1 MERVNM
7 NSVLRRIIFTVDHV
21 VWFLDYQADRTA
33 LRRVD

>member
-1 MERVNM
+1 M

-21 VWFLDYQADRTA
+21 VWFLDYQSNPAA